1 MNSATYNIDQVAELI
16 GRPHSGV
23 RDMVKKKTLPAP
35 MKRTGKTAPMIWR
48 KADIDKFLKITTP
61 AANDPEA
68 PTSLDFL
75 IAQMIETKVAARI
88 EQLRQE
94 MRQEMAS
101 AINQAGYSPHD
112 VNRGLIR

>member
-1 MNSATYNIDQVAELI
+1 MSATYNIDDVARLV
-16 GRPHSGV
+16 GCATSTV
-23 RDMVKKKTLPAP
+23 REKVKSKALPAP

-68 PTSLDFL
+68 PTSLDFV
-75 IAQMIETKVAARI
+75 IAQMIETKIAARI

-101 AINQAGYSPHD
+101 AISQSSYNPHD
-112 VNRGLIR
+112 MNRGLIR